1 MSSFYLFERHPRL
14 QNSIFCPLQT
24 KLLGGSVGA
33 KSNIFKMCVKVHADA
48 PQDLAQL
55 FHGQWSSGE
64 EDVQW
69 YVMVQNEGI

>member
-1 MSSFYLFERHPRL
+1 M
-14 QNSIFCPLQT
+14 
-24 KLLGGSVGA
+24 GA